1 MRNLTFP
8 LACVVAVL
16 LTAAWQRE
24 REPDPPFG
32 FTRARG
38 GVERDLEHRFLGL
51 PSAERI
57 RDAHALLTDKPHVAG
72 SARDRYLAEWT
83 RDQFT
88 ASGLDDVQIT
98 THEVLLPWPVEA
110 SVEMIAPRA
119 WRASMR
125 EDPIEGDAYTQ
136 ISPEEAGLPYHAY
149 SASGEVSAPVIYAG
163 SGNPE
168 DYDRLARQGL
178 DIRGRIALVRYSVP
192 YSYRGFKALTAQRRG
207 AAGIL
212 IYSDPEDDGAGKG
225 AVYPNG
231 PWGPESHIQRGGIV
245 YDFMVPGD
253 PLTPGW
259 ASLPGA
265 RRIDRRDAVSL
276 PSIISAP
283 MSFKD
288 ARVLLDALGVGS
300 DRQARQDPATLPVV
314 RMKIRSDDA
323 VRPIWTVTGM
333 IRGTED
339 PDDVVVVGNH
349 RDAWVYGGVDPS
361 SGSAALVEL
370 ARTLGQLARQGWR
383 PKRSILFASWD
394 AEEFTL
400 TSSTEW
406 GEQHADWLRGHAVA
420 YLNVDSAAS
429 GRAFTA
435 TAVPAL
441 NRVIADVASM
451 VPDPDS
457 PLSIAAVAKERRSQE
472 RGALPTGS
480 SADLV
485 DNRLGSGSDYTVF
498 LNFLGVPVAD
508 LTFDGPY
515 GVYHSIYDNH
525 NWVARIGDP
534 GFRYHVALVQL
545 WGLLTM
551 RLANA
556 DIVPLD
562 YLPYAERLLEFT
574 REVEH
579 RRPVEA
585 AAEFGRLLQSIARL
599 KAAATNLNA
608 RREQALAAED
618 VVAARRINRQLISA
632 ERLLTDAAGLAGRPW
647 YRHLVFAP
655 QPTYAPELLPGISEA
670 QDAGLPDQIAR
681 EVLRLEH
688 AIDLVTAAFSGDE
701 QHESPRSLLT
711 ARRTLR

>member
-1 MRNLTFP
+1 MRVLALP

-16 LTAAWQRE
+16 LTAARQG
-24 REPDPPFG
+24 PQDVPFG
-32 FTRARG
+32 FTRARAG
-38 GVERDLEHRFLGL
+38 AERDLERRFLDL
-51 PSAERI
+51 PSAARI

-72 SARDRYLAEWT
+72 SPRDRYLAEWT
-83 RDQFT
+83 RDQFA
-88 ASGLDDVQIT
+88 ASGLEDVQIT
-98 THEVLLPWPVEA
+98 THEVLLPWPLEA
-110 SVEMIAPRA
+110 SVEMVAPRA

-136 ISPEEAGLPYHAY
+136 ISPQEAGLPYHAY
-149 SASGEVSAPVIYAG
+149 SASGEVSAPVVYAG

-212 IYSDPEDDGAGKG
+212 IYSDPADDGAGKG
-225 AVYPNG
+225 AVYPDG

-259 ASLPGA
+259 PSLPGA
-265 RRIDRRDAVSL
+265 RRIDARDAVSL
-276 PSIISAP
+276 PHIISAP

-288 ARVLLDALGVGS
+288 ARVLLDALGLGS
-300 DRQARQDPATLPVV
+300 DRQARQDPARLPVV

-333 IRGTED
+333 IRGTD
-339 PDDVVVVGNH
+339 APDDVVVVGNH

-370 ARTLGQLARQGWR
+370 ARTFGQLARQGWK

-441 NRVIADVASM
+441 NRAIADAAAM

-457 PLSIAAVAKERRSQE
+457 ALSIAAVARDRRSQA
-472 RGALPTGS
+472 RGALPTGD

-545 WGLLTM
+545 WGLLAM

-556 DIVPLD
+556 DIIPLD
-562 YLPYAERLLEFT
+562 YSPYATRLLEFA
-574 REVEH
+574 RDAER
-579 RRPVEA
+579 RRPAEA
-585 AAEFGRLLQSIARL
+585 GPAFEQLRQSIARL
-599 KAAATNLNA
+599 ASAASDLNA
-608 RREQALAAED
+608 RRDAALAATDE
-618 VVAARRINRQLISA
+618 ARARTINRQLISA
-632 ERLLTDAAGLAGRPW
+632 ERLLTDGAGLEGRPW
-647 YRHLVFAP
+647 YRHLVYAP
-655 QPTYAPELLPGISEA
+655 QPTYAPELLPGVVEA
-670 QDAGLPDQIAR
+670 QDAGQPDAVTR
-681 EVLRLEH
+681 EVRRLAH
-688 AIDLVTAAFSGDE
+688 AIDLVSAAFSGDE
-701 QHESPRSLLT
+701 PQASTRSLPPGP
-711 ARRTLR
+711 RPLR